1 MTLNERMMA
10 EVIPILIGLFLVSG
24 CNQPRPIQGPVA
36 VGIVESNPERTQGTY
51 DVCGSVQIIPDP
63 GGKYTVI
70 MTDVRMEYP
79 TEDPPGHVE
88 NRVKKLGDLTIAGVA
103 HVSTQKNDSL
113 ASVCK

>member
-1 MTLNERMMA
+1 MMA

-51 DVCGSVQIIPDP
+51 DVCGSVQIVPDP

-79 TEDPPGHVE
+79 TEDPPGHIE

-103 HVSTQKNDSL
+103 RVSTQKNDSL